1 MPEDPIERINVDLE
15 VFAIPQTPGMPP
27 MTNTVMHVR
36 RRQDGAAERAVMGL
50 PAFQGEPGERGA
62 AGMVHQGTR
71 TLPEL
76 EGLAMTLGEA
86 ELNFTY
92 RRAGTD
98 DLWVWT
104 GAAFRVYEN
113 AFGTQGVR
121 GPAPVMQGGTVT
133 VDGVT
138 LEGAPGVRVQG
149 ADGGPYTVGID
160 LPALPEGPQGPTGLS
175 GPVYTS
181 VDVDQTT
188 PPADKQILVHD
199 AALGKMRFQDAM
211 LPVAEYGIAS
221 SVFPTITKQAADT
234 RHTLASFTVP
244 AQNYRYIPRFSGGV
258 DIFRFSGQQID
269 VEILFGDPT
278 SGELFGIGR
287 GSAPDLVG
295 GWNRVCFETYHPYGF
310 GPESPGGT
318 IRPSVGA
325 ATFYVV
331 AVKRSGNAG
340 SWKIRNDYA
349 HMRIRLD
356 RALFN
361 D

>member
-36 RRQDGAAERAVMGL
+36 RRQDGAAEHAVMGL
-50 PAFQGEPGERGA
+50 PAYQGEPGERGA

-76 EGLAMTLGEA
+76 EGLAMTLAEA

-92 RRAGTD
+92 RRSGTD

-133 VDGVT
+133 VDGVV

-160 LPALPEGPQGPTGLS
+160 LPKLPKGDKGDVGPAGPI
-175 GPVYTS
+175 YTS

-188 PPADKQILVHD
+188 PPSDQQILVHD
-199 AALGKMRFQDAM
+199 AALGKMVFRDAM
-211 LPVAEYGIAS
+211 LPVEEYVAGRSAF
-221 SVFPTITKQAADT
+221 VDATKAAADS
-234 RHTLASFTVP
+234 RHILTSVTIP
-244 AQNYRYIPRFSGGV
+244 PRPYRYRPDVIGGV
-258 DIFRFSGQQID
+258 DIKRVVGQQID
-269 VEILFGDPT
+269 VEVLLGDPV
-278 SGELFGIGR
+278 SGTFIGHGR
-287 GSAPDLVG
+287 GNSPDLVG
-295 GWNRVCFETYHPYGF
+295 GWGYVNVVSYNDR
-310 GPESPGGT
+310 SQNPGDDWGT
-318 IRPSVGA
+318 VPPNTA
-325 ATFYVV
+325 ATLHMI
-331 AVKRSGNAG
+331 AVKRSGNFG
-340 SWKIRNDYA
+340 SWQVRGEFA
-349 HMRIRLD
+349 QLRIRLM
-356 RALFN
+356 RVV
-361 D
+361 